1 MPKEISSLD
10 DLTSSI
16 LGQAI
21 RERASDIHI
30 DPNSQDVSIRFR
42 IDGALQKKYTIPTYK
57 LEPFL
62 NRIKIL
68 ANLDISTHVAPQD
81 GGFET
86 DIVLPKTDKFPEE
99 TRRAAGRISLFT
111 TINGEAAVI
120 RILNRSE
127 MLIPLEKTD
136 MNQDMIAKCR
146 RLFSKN
152 YGMVPVTGPSGSG
165 KTALLYTALKE
176 ITSEDKNI
184 ITLEDPVEYRFDGVR
199 QIQIQPDQGLT
210 FAAGM
215 KSILRQD
222 PDVIMIGE
230 IRDPE
235 TAAYAIRASLIGR
248 LVLSTIHA
256 NTSLGTIARLIDMN
270 IERSLIAY
278 ALTGVIAKRLVRKIC
293 SSCAKPYEP
302 DPSTLKYFGI
312 EGAQFEHKKGTGC
325 EVCSHTGYFDR
336 VGIFEV
342 LELDTPIRSLILDK
356 APMSALEEYIEKMG
370 ITTLKQDA
378 LNKIFAGLITVEDA
392 ARTV

>member
-1 MPKEISSLD
+1 MAKEMSSLD
-10 DLTSSI
+10 DLISTI

-21 RERASDIHI
+21 RERASDVHI
-30 DPNSQDVSIRFR
+30 DPGATDVTVRFR
-42 IDGALQKKYTIPTYK
+42 IDGALQKKFVIPTYQY
-57 LEPFL
+57 EPFL
-62 NRIKIL
+62 NRLKIL
-68 ANLDISTHVAPQD
+68 SNLDISTHVAPQD

-86 DIVLPKTDKFPEE
+86 DITLPKTDTESAE
-99 TRRAAGRISLFT
+99 TRHAAGRISLFT

-120 RILNRSE
+120 RVLNRSE
-127 MLIPLEKTD
+127 MLIPLDKSD
-136 MNQDMIAKCR
+136 MSPQMIAQCR

-165 KTALLYTALKE
+165 KTTLLYTALKE
-176 ITSEDKNI
+176 ITSEEKNI
-184 ITLEDPVEYRFDGVR
+184 ITLEDPVEYRFEGIR

-235 TAAYAIRASLIGR
+235 TASYAIRASLIGR

-256 NTSLGTIARLIDMN
+256 NTSLGTIARLLDMN

-278 ALTGVIAKRLVRKIC
+278 ALTGVIAKRLIRKIC
-293 SSCAKPYEP
+293 PHCAAPYEP
-302 DPSTLKYFGI
+302 DPSTLKYFDI
-312 EGAQFEHKKGTGC
+312 EAVNFEYRKGKGC
-325 EVCSHTGYFDR
+325 EACNHTGYFDR
-336 VGIFEV
+336 IGVYEI
-342 LELDTPIRSLILDK
+342 LELDTPIRALILDK
-356 APMSALEEYIEKMG
+356 APMSALEDYLAKAG
-370 ITTLKQDA
+370 VTTLKKDA
-378 LNKIFAGLITVEDA
+378 LAKVFSGLITIEDA